1 MFYYNFAT
9 VISFVLLEI
18 HVEILNLRIVPH
30 VKLSRGR
37 FTFFFFTQIKNIP
50 RMRISAFQLIHSAKL
65 IIFIKKIPTLLTLL
79 IHFII
84 SINII
89 SIKINQ
95 RKKRKKIRNKK
106 NKNNTFRLH
115 SNSLHHL
122 SLHLYNFK

>member
-84 SINII
+84 L
-89 SIKINQ
+89 KINQ

-115 SNSLHHL
+115 SNLLHHL

>member
-1 MFYYNFAT
+1 MLYTCLNRYGLVSLFLFSVSSWTISDMFYYNFAT

-84 SINII
+84 L
-89 SIKINQ
+89 KINQ

-106 NKNNTFRLH
+106 NKN
-115 SNSLHHL
+115 
-122 SLHLYNFK
+122 K

>member
-84 SINII
+84 L
-89 SIKINQ
+89 KINQ

-106 NKNNTFRLH
+106 NKNNTFRFH